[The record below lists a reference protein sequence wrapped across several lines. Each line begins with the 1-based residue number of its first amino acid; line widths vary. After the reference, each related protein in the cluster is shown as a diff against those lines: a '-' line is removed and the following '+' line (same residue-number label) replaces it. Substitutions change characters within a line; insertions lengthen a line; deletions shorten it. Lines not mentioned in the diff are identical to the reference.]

1 MHRLAD
7 SSVSGTG
14 TGVTLLDGWMPTFD
28 VVERHSTLVRAPV
41 ERVQALARELNFGR
55 SPLIRSLFLLRSL
68 PGLFTGGSL
77 KQPALGATLAG
88 LLRSGFVLLA
98 ERENEERVFGLV
110 GRFWTARG
118 GVVRVS
124 PDEFR
129 AWTQPGFARAAWN
142 FALAPEGDGRTR
154 LSTETRVLC
163 TDEESRRSF
172 LRYWRL
178 IGPFSALTRMEM
190 LRTIR
195 KAAERGN

>member
-1 MHRLAD
+1 MSD
-7 SSVSGTG
+7 
-14 TGVTLLDGWMPTFD
+14 GVEIVPTSAGTLLGEWMPTFD

-68 PGLFTGGSL
+68 PGLFTGGGL

-98 ERENEERVFGLV
+98 ERANEEMVLGLV

-129 AWTQPGFARAAWN
+129 AWTRPGFARAAWN
-142 FALAPEGDGRTR
+142 FSLAPEGDGRTR

-163 TDEESRRSF
+163 TDDESRRRF

-195 KAAERGN
+195 NAAERGD